1 MSGSDSPTF
10 FHGQPWSSW
19 IERIGRDKPLS
30 DEEPEAEPASSVT
43 RLSADDIDLYGFCP
57 ERDTFYGVVC
67 EICNAIVKP
76 QALIQHMESRH
87 SSGTVNL
94 PPPSTPASKTPVKT
108 PYCKVSKLTKKGQ
121 PTTPSSAGTAAG
133 GGTSSNTSNSKI
145 NHSSVKRNAE
155 QANLQQPALANA
167 SPRSPLEPIGISGNS
182 SVSGVP
188 SSPVKSPGSNGNSN
202 SSNNGAA
209 NSIGTTSASATGPG
223 QRRKRLKA
231 DRGLVKDR
239 EYDPDRHCGVWIED
253 SGKTCTRSLTC
264 KAHTVS
270 LRRTVIGR
278 SKSFD
283 KLLADHRA
291 SKELPNRTPKVTV
304 TGTVTVSTASV
315 SALTGSSGV
324 TAGVGAV
331 GTTTDTDAPG
341 SPPVLSLPDTYPLPK
356 AVDLLYRCLAPHG
369 STKPTKLEEDFAN
382 EELRLEA
389 SRSAAAT
396 AATASSSPS
405 TAPSSAST
413 TSKSMLPPISVV
425 LPSLSPIA
433 NDTPQH
439 IATLIPVT
447 SSLSSVVSA
456 SLAAPQAQLP
466 STVLEGETTGDD
478 ESESMTLY
486 SPVSIFKDTKSQ
498 VVMQV
503 PRSNNTITANNSISN
518 SNSLLQSPVQHQSSA
533 ATASSSR
540 NSYQG
545 SSMPSLAFDDQLE
558 HPKLANGKRLNNNS
572 NINTNHNNSLLLS
585 PIGSSSSSSRSSK
598 RSKHDYQAEFP
609 RAIQVE
615 ATTTSTP
622 FSSHFSDIAWSNC
635 HPEPLAVSRW
645 LRITSSRKQYNFNIH

>member
-19 IERIGRDKPLS
+19 IERIGRDKPLN
-30 DEEPEAEPASSVT
+30 
-43 RLSADDIDLYGFCP
+43 IDLYGFCP

-87 SSGTVNL
+87 ASGTVNL
-94 PPPSTPASKTPVKT
+94 PPPSAPASKTPVKT
-108 PYCKVSKLTKKGQ
+108 PYCKVSKLTKKSQ
-121 PTTPSSAGTAAG
+121 PTTPSSVGTATG
-133 GGTSSNTSNSKI
+133 GGNSSATSNSKI
-145 NHSSVKRNAE
+145 NYSSVKRNAE

-167 SPRSPLEPIGISGNS
+167 SPRSPLDSIGISGNS
-182 SVSGVP
+182 TLSGVP
-188 SSPVKSPGSNGNSN
+188 SSPVKSPGSNGNTTTATSNNNTSN
-202 SSNNGAA
+202 STTTNSNSNNGTSA
-209 NSIGTTSASATGPG
+209 NSTGATSTSTTGPG

-239 EYDPDRHCGVWIED
+239 EYDPDRHCGVWIEET
-253 SGKTCTRSLTC
+253 GKTCTRSLTC

-315 SALTGSSGV
+315 SGLTGVSGA
-324 TAGVGAV
+324 TAGVGLV
-331 GTTTDTDAPG
+331 GNSNDTEAPG

-389 SRSAAAT
+389 SRSAAANPVNP
-396 AATASSSPS
+396 AVVSSSPPS
-405 TAPSSAST
+405 TGPPPPPSSSSSSTPSSLAPT

-433 NDTPQH
+433 NDTSQH
-439 IATLIPVT
+439 ISTLIPVT

-456 SLAAPQAQLP
+456 SLAAPQPQLP
-466 STVLEGETTGDD
+466 STVLEGETTCDE

-486 SPVSIFKDTKSQ
+486 SPV
-498 VVMQV
+498 
-503 PRSNNTITANNSISN
+503 
-518 SNSLLQSPVQHQSSA
+518 
-533 ATASSSR
+533 
-540 NSYQG
+540 
-545 SSMPSLAFDDQLE
+545 
-558 HPKLANGKRLNNNS
+558 
-572 NINTNHNNSLLLS
+572 
-585 PIGSSSSSSRSSK
+585 
-598 RSKHDYQAEFP
+598 
-609 RAIQVE
+609 E

-622 FSSHFSDIAWSNC
+622 YSSHFSDIAWSNC

-645 LRITSSRKQYNFNIH
+645 LRITSTRTVVLFRLAPSCSQSNLPQHPASSGLESWLLGMRPASGR